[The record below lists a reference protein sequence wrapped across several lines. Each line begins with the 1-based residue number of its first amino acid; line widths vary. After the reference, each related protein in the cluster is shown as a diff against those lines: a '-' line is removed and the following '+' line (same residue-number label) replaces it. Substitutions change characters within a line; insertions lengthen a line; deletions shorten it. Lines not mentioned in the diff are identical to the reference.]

1 MLEGKRTG
9 ATRIG
14 RPELDIQGEC
24 ALNKRIFDADCAAA
38 PMRSI
43 PSQSKKAY
51 TAALALLCL
60 HLSGPVQLLSQS
72 KQPKSSPAPAPAT
85 AAATAPV
92 LPLLARHY
100 QEGEK
105 IVYTISCINQSR
117 LKTNE
122 YEARAEGVVSKD
134 PSGVFVEN
142 FAWTDLDLNAG
153 QVRLSQASRAFREP
167 LSLAPGF
174 KLAIP
179 DLSKV
184 QTGLIGPIADL
195 LTFYADVKIAMNQKG
210 LMRAGD
216 HAYVKFGAPNSWA
229 DGTKVVVGQDAI
241 DFSVLL
247 QSIDPATQ
255 IATLVV
261 RHVPPEQPQIKLPA
275 RWMTTPVSASQNNWV
290 QVEKG
295 SDGKYVAGVGQE
307 TFDVE
312 IKVALATGRILSATM
327 DNPVEVMERA
337 CNDVALADCGSP
349 ERYSIRRQITLH
361 AEPLAAQAAPR

>member
-1 MLEGKRTG
+1 M
-9 ATRIG
+9 
-14 RPELDIQGEC
+14 
-24 ALNKRIFDADCAAA
+24 NKRNFDSDCAAA
-38 PMRSI
+38 PVRSI
-43 PSQSKKAY
+43 SSQSRKAY

-60 HLSGPVQLLSQS
+60 HLSGTVQLLSQS
-72 KQPKSSPAPAPAT
+72 KQPKSSPVPAVAAAPAPAT
-85 AAATAPV
+85 APV
-92 LPLLARHY
+92 QPLLARHY

-117 LKTNE
+117 SKTTE

-153 QVRLSQASRAFREP
+153 QLRLSQASRAFREP
-167 LSLAPGF
+167 LSLATGF

-179 DLSKV
+179 DLSRV

-229 DGTKVVVGQDAI
+229 DGTKVVVGQDVI
-241 DFSVLL
+241 DFDVTLK
-247 QSIDPATQ
+247 SIDQAAQ
-255 IATLVV
+255 VAMLVV
-261 RHVPPEQPQIKLPA
+261 RHVPPAQPQIKLPA
-275 RWMTTPVSASQNNWV
+275 PWMSEPVGNSANNWV

-327 DNPVEVMERA
+327 DNPVKVMERS
-337 CNDVALADCGSP
+337 CNDAALTDCGSP

-361 AEPLAAQAAPR
+361 AEPLPAQVAPK